1 MRKIF
6 LFLALMLFGLQW
18 AQATILTVS
27 NATNLPGNPGQYS
40 TPQAAHDAA
49 YSGDTIMIQGSA
61 TSYSDLNIT
70 KKIILIGPGYNP
82 IQRENTNAATISN
95 VYLKNGSSNTK
106 IMGLTVTNIYFAY
119 ISVAISGIQILRNKV
134 TSQIAFQGSPSA
146 LVNNIEIYNNI
157 IASITGSASQI
168 ANWNIKNNIIYNSD
182 ISTFQVSSITIA
194 NNLFINSSG
203 NGLYNLSNVV
213 ISNNIFYGKTPYYSN
228 VTLCTFNNNLTYN
241 CTDPT
246 LPYGT
251 NVGSGNKI
259 STDPMFLSVPSTTVT
274 YTYNY
279 RLNSASPAKNAG
291 TDGTDIGLTGG
302 TYPIY
307 QSTTDILTGEPPVP
321 KVTQVTMPATSV
333 PAGGN
338 LQFTV
343 KAKKVN

>member
-1 MRKIF
+1 
-6 LFLALMLFGLQW
+6 MLLVTVSLK
-18 AQATILTVS
+18 ATILTVS
-27 NATNLPGNPGQYS
+27 NATNLPGNPGQYT
-40 TPQAAHDAA
+40 TPQSAHDAA
-49 YSGDTIMIQGSA
+49 YSGDTIMMQGSS
-61 TSYSDLNIT
+61 TGYGNLTIT
-70 KKIILIGPGYNP
+70 KKITLIGPGYNP
-82 IQRENTNAATISN
+82 IQRENTNPATLSYI
-95 VYLKNGSSNTK
+95 YLSNGSSNSK
-106 IMGLTVTNIYFAY
+106 IIGITTSYIYFSS
-119 ISVAISGIQILRNKV
+119 ISLAVSGIQILRNNV
-134 TSQIAFQGSPSA
+134 TGSISFSGAPNA
-146 LVNNIEIYNNI
+146 LVSNIEIYNNVL
-157 IASITGSASQI
+157 SYVDGFTSQC
-168 ANWNIKNNIIYNSD
+168 ANWNIKNNIITSY
-182 ISTFQVSSITIA
+182 ISNFQVSTVTIA

-203 NGLYNLSNVV
+203 IGLNNLSNVV
-213 ISNNIFYGKTPYYSN
+213 ISNNIFYGNTPYYSN
-228 VTLCTFNNNLTYN
+228 VTLCSFNNNLTYN
-241 CTDPT
+241 CTNPT

-259 STDPMFLSVPSTTVT
+259 STDPMFLSVPSPAVT

-279 RLNSASPAKNAG
+279 RLNGSSPAKNAG